1 MTDFHK
7 PVWRKSSR
15 STNNGQCVEV
25 ACLDERSWRK
35 SSRSAQQGN
44 CVEVAAL
51 STTIGVRDT
60 KHRSAGH
67 LTVTAED
74 WRGFLATFTD

>member
-1 MTDFHK
+1 MNRDRT
-7 PVWRKSSR
+7 
-15 STNNGQCVEV
+15 T
-25 ACLDERSWRK
+25 WRK

-51 STTIGVRDT
+51 RSAIGIRDT

-74 WRGFLATFTD
+74 WRGFLATFTNA